1 MDSVENV
8 GNLFKVLVTL
18 SKAVKMTVNPSR
30 DSEVVKPTKY
40 TLHSKDTV
48 LQ

>member
-18 SKAVKMTVNPSR
+18 SKAVKMTVNPS
-30 DSEVVKPTKY
+30 ETVK
-40 TLHSKDTV
+40 
-48 LQ
+48 